1 VISSNAEGDCE
12 AISVNDGTKN
22 NYRVIKM
29 NTRINP
35 VVPGSKPELAE
46 IEKKILEERGRISPL
61 YQTLLN
67 APEIAQGWE
76 SLLTAIRNRNSLSPA
91 IREMIILRVAIL
103 NRANYEFD
111 AHEPHALKAGVSP
124 EKIAAIREAIIPN
137 IFTEQEALVLNLTD
151 VMTKEI
157 QVSDAL
163 FDKVKPFFNDT
174 QRLEL
179 VATISAYNMV
189 SRLLNALHVGH

>member
-1 VISSNAEGDCE
+1 MS
-12 AISVNDGTKN
+12 
-22 NYRVIKM
+22 
-29 NTRINP
+29 TRINP

-76 SLLTAIRNRNSLSPA
+76 ALLTAIRNRNSLSPA

-103 NRANYEFD
+103 NRADYEFD

-124 EKIAAIREAIIPN
+124 EKIAAIRELNLPN
-137 IFTEQEALVLNLTD
+137 LFSEQETLILKLTD
-151 VMTKEI
+151 VMTKDI
-157 QVSDAL
+157 QVPDEL
-163 FDKVKPFFNDT
+163 FDQVKPHFNDT

>member
-1 VISSNAEGDCE
+1 MSDRIS
-12 AISVNDGTKN
+12 
-22 NYRVIKM
+22 
-29 NTRINP
+29 P
-35 VVPGSKPELAE
+35 VLPGSRPELAE
-46 IEKKILEERGRISPL
+46 IEKKIIEERGRISPL

-76 SLLTAIRNRNSLSPA
+76 ALLTAIRNRNSLSPA

-103 NRANYEFD
+103 NRADYEFD

-124 EKIAAIREAIIPN
+124 EKIAAIREVDLPA
-137 IFTEQEALVLNLTD
+137 IFTEQEMLVLNLTD

-157 QVSDAL
+157 QVPDEL
-163 FDKVKPFFNDT
+163 FDKVKPHFNDT

-179 VATISAYNMV
+179 VATIAAYNMV

>member
-1 VISSNAEGDCE
+1 MEGGCE
-12 AISVNDGTKN
+12 ATPVNGSIEN
-22 NYRVIKM
+22 NGRIIKM
-29 NTRINP
+29 NMRINP

-76 SLLTAIRNRNSLSPA
+76 ALLTAIRNRNSLSPA

-103 NRANYEFD
+103 NRADYEFD

-124 EKIAAIREAIIPN
+124 EKIAAIRKLELPD
-137 IFTEQEALVLNLTD
+137 IFNEQESLILNLTD
-151 VMTKEI
+151 VMTKDI
-157 QVSDAL
+157 QVSDEL
-163 FDKVKPFFNDT
+163 FDRVKPFFNDT
-174 QRLEL
+174 ERLEL

>member
-1 VISSNAEGDCE
+1 MSDRIS
-12 AISVNDGTKN
+12 
-22 NYRVIKM
+22 
-29 NTRINP
+29 P
-35 VVPGSKPELAE
+35 VLPGSRPELAE
-46 IEKKILEERGRISPL
+46 IEKKIIEERGRISPL

-76 SLLTAIRNRNSLSPA
+76 ALLTAIRNRNSLSPA

-103 NRANYEFD
+103 NRADYEFD

-124 EKIAAIREAIIPN
+124 EKIAAIREVDLPD
-137 IFTEQEALVLNLTD
+137 IFTEQEMLVLNLTD

-157 QVSDAL
+157 QVSDEL
-163 FDKVKPFFNDT
+163 FDKVKPHFNDT

-179 VATISAYNMV
+179 VATIAAYNMV

>member
-1 VISSNAEGDCE
+1 M
-12 AISVNDGTKN
+12 SV
-22 NYRVIKM
+22 
-29 NTRINP
+29 RINP
-35 VVPGSKPELAE
+35 VVPGSNPKLAA
-46 IEKKILEERGRISPL
+46 IEKRILEERGRISPL

-76 SLLTAIRNRNSLSPA
+76 ALLTAIRNRNSLSPA

-103 NRANYEFD
+103 NRADYEFD
-111 AHEPHALKAGVSP
+111 SHEPHALKAGISP
-124 EKIAAIREAIIPN
+124 EKITAIRQAEISD
-137 IFTEQEALVLNLTD
+137 IFDAQESLVLRLTD

-163 FDKVKPFFNDT
+163 FDQVKPFFNDT

>member
-1 VISSNAEGDCE
+1 MSNRIS
-12 AISVNDGTKN
+12 
-22 NYRVIKM
+22 
-29 NTRINP
+29 P

-46 IEKKILEERGRISPL
+46 IERKIIEERGQISPL

-103 NRANYEFD
+103 NRADYEFD

-124 EKIAAIREAIIPN
+124 EKIAAIRNLKFPP
-137 IFTEQEALVLNLTD
+137 IFTEQETIILNLTD
-151 VMTKEI
+151 VMTNDI
-157 QVSDAL
+157 QVPDEL
-163 FDKVKPFFNDT
+163 FDQVKPHFNDT

-179 VATISAYNMV
+179 VATIAAYNMV

>member
-1 VISSNAEGDCE
+1 MSNRIS
-12 AISVNDGTKN
+12 
-22 NYRVIKM
+22 
-29 NTRINP
+29 P

-46 IEKKILEERGRISPL
+46 IEKKIIEERGRISPL

-76 SLLTAIRNRNSLSPA
+76 ALLTAIRNRNSLSPA

-103 NRANYEFD
+103 NRADYEFD

-124 EKIAAIREAIIPN
+124 EKIAAIREVKLPS
-137 IFTEQEALVLNLTD
+137 IFTEQEMLILNLTD
-151 VMTKEI
+151 VMTKDI
-157 QVSDAL
+157 QVPDEL
-163 FDKVKPFFNDT
+163 FDKVKPHFNDT
-174 QRLEL
+174 QKLEL
-179 VATISAYNMV
+179 VATIAAYNMV

>member
-1 VISSNAEGDCE
+1 MSH
-12 AISVNDGTKN
+12 
-22 NYRVIKM
+22 
-29 NTRINP
+29 RINP
-35 VVPGSKPELAE
+35 VIPGSKPELADL
-46 IEKKILEERGRISPL
+46 EKKIVVERGRVSPL

-76 SLLTAIRNRNSLSPA
+76 ALLTAIRNRNSLSPA

-103 NRANYEFD
+103 NRADYEFD

-124 EKIAAIREAIIPN
+124 EKIAAIRELALPN
-137 IFTEQEALVLNLTD
+137 IFTEQEMLILDLTD

-157 QVSDAL
+157 QVPDQL
-163 FDKVKPFFNDT
+163 FDRIKPMFNDKE
-174 QRLEL
+174 RLEL

>member
-1 VISSNAEGDCE
+1 MSNRIS
-12 AISVNDGTKN
+12 
-22 NYRVIKM
+22 
-29 NTRINP
+29 P

-46 IEKKILEERGRISPL
+46 IEKKIIEERGRISPL

-76 SLLTAIRNRNSLSPA
+76 ALLTAIRNRNSLSPA

-103 NRANYEFD
+103 NRADYEFD

-124 EKIAAIREAIIPN
+124 EKISALRNIELPS
-137 IFTEQEALVLNLTD
+137 IFTEQEMLILELTD

-157 QVSDAL
+157 QVSDEL
-163 FDKVKPFFNDT
+163 FDRVKPHFNDT

-179 VATISAYNMV
+179 VATIAAYNMV

>member
-1 VISSNAEGDCE
+1 M
-12 AISVNDGTKN
+12 SV
-22 NYRVIKM
+22 
-29 NTRINP
+29 RINP
-35 VVPGSKPELAE
+35 VVPGSNPKLAA
-46 IEKKILEERGRISPL
+46 IEKRILEERGRISPL

-76 SLLTAIRNRNSLSPA
+76 ALLTAIRNRNSLSPA

-103 NRANYEFD
+103 NRADYEFD
-111 AHEPHALKAGVSP
+111 SHEPHALKAGISP
-124 EKIAAIREAIIPN
+124 EKITAIRQAEISD
-137 IFTEQEALVLNLTD
+137 IFDEQESLVLRLTD

-163 FDKVKPFFNDT
+163 FDQVKPLFNDT